1 MHSVI
6 VIVGPTA
13 SGKTA
18 LGVRLAKRFRGV
30 VISADSRQVYRGLD
44 RCFATVTKREMG
56 GVRHYLLRFVPLKQR
71 YTAGDYARDFQRAL
85 KRIPRRTPVFLVGGS
100 PFYIEA
106 ALHPEQLANV
116 KPNLALRRRLA
127 SRTLP
132 QLLAQLKRHDAQRYA
147 AIDRH
152 NRRRI
157 ERAIEIV
164 AAPTPPPTP
173 NSQLPLRVLTIGLHL
188 PRKRLYTK
196 MDARVDQRLAHGMLD
211 EVQRAH
217 RRGVSWQ
224 RLESLGLEP
233 RFLARILR
241 GQLTRDDSVRQLKY
255 AIHDFVRRQLTWWRR
270 DDSIHWVRSPAQAER
285 RTRKF
290 LKAGKRL
297 TLNT

>member
-18 LGVRLAKRFRGV
+18 LGVRLAKHFHGI

-56 GVRHYLLRFVPLKQR
+56 GVRHYLLRFVPLKRR
-71 YTAGDYARDFQRAL
+71 YTAGDYARDFQRVL
-85 KRIPRRTPVFLVGGS
+85 KRVPKRTPVFLVGGS

-106 ALHPEQLANV
+106 ALHPEHLANV
-116 KPNLALRRRLA
+116 KPNLALQRRLA

-132 QLLAQLKRHDAQRYA
+132 QLLVQLKRLDPQRYRV
-147 AIDRH
+147 IDRH

-157 ERAIEIV
+157 ERAIEIA
-164 AAPTPPPTP
+164 AAPTPLPTP
-173 NSQLPLRVLTIGLHL
+173 HSPLPFRVLTIGLHL
-188 PRKRLYTK
+188 PRKKLYTK
-196 MDARVDQRLAHGMLD
+196 IDARVDQRLAQGMLA

-217 RRGVSWQ
+217 RRGVSWAK
-224 RLESLGLEP
+224 LESLGLEP

-241 GQLTRDDSVRQLKY
+241 GHLTREEGVQQLKH

-270 DDSIHWVRSPAQAER
+270 DRTIRWIRHTTDALRLVRR
-285 RTRKF
+285 F
-290 LKAGKRL
+290 LA
-297 TLNT
+297 NA

>member
-1 MHSVI
+1 MHRVV

-18 LGVRLAKRFRGV
+18 LGVSLAKRFRGV

-44 RCFATVTKREMG
+44 RCFATVTKREMR
-56 GVRHYLLRFVPLKQR
+56 GVRHYLLRFVTLQR
-71 YTAGDYARDFQRAL
+71 QYTAGDYSADFQRVL
-85 KRIPRRTPVFLVGGS
+85 KRIPNHAPIFLVGGS

-132 QLLAQLKRHDAQRYA
+132 QLLAHLKRLDPKRYA
-147 AIDRH
+147 MIDRH

-164 AAPTPPPTP
+164 ATPTTPPTP
-173 NSQLPLRVLTIGLHL
+173 NSQLPLRVLTIGLNL
-188 PRKRLYTK
+188 PRKTLYTK
-196 MDARVDQRLAHGMLD
+196 IDTRVDERLAHSMLS
-211 EVQRAH
+211 EVRRAH
-217 RRGVSWQ
+217 ARGITWK

-233 RFLARILR
+233 RFLSRILR
-241 GQLTRDDSVRQLKY
+241 SKIPHDQGVAQLKS

-270 DDSIHWVRSPAQAER
+270 DHTVRWVER
-285 RTRKF
+285 PREAYRLVRQF
-290 LKAGKRL
+290 LA
-297 TLNT
+297 NA